1 MLQRWNFASA
11 MVEVRRLSP
20 KHATLESIGHADR
33 GVVPIAL
40 GPKQA
45 PLLGRAVHRGESADD
60 PLAVADL

>member
-1 MLQRWNFASA
+1 